1 MSAAIQS
8 SPRVPSRRWSGK
20 AGIARF
26 TLIIAF
32 AEAVC
37 LILASVV
44 AYYLRERDLTAPF
57 EYVLATILV
66 TGLTINL
73 LYFGKTYQWTTQP
86 TINTKQVPA
95 LLIWAFSVLI
105 IIALLYVSKSSDV
118 YSRAWMLLY
127 LAIGAFSIVVTR
139 SFAYVLVSRWRSE
152 GYLREP
158 LAVLGSGA
166 TLRDTIN
173 LIMQDRSDSIRIAGG
188 YVMDQDPSDVGGA
201 SKLFGSYSDLK
212 RKIGKGELQN
222 IVLAFED
229 PRSKLF
235 ELAVREL
242 RLMPVNLTIAMP
254 QIMGSTPMPV
264 LGVGSLGNQTVLS
277 VTVRPLDGI
286 DGLFKTLEDRIL
298 GVLFLIIG
306 LPIMA
311 FIALII
317 LITMGRPIIF
327 RQRRAG
333 FEGDD
338 FVVYKFRTMRVA
350 EDGEDIP
357 QARRSDPR
365 VTAFGRFLRRSSLDE
380 LPQLINV
387 LKGEMSIVG
396 PRPHAL
402 AHDSHYAPQIDGYLA
417 RYRVKPGL
425 TGWAQVN
432 GFRGET
438 DTVGKMSQR
447 IEFDLHYIENWSL
460 GLDLRII
467 LMTVAVIFSTKN
479 AY

>member
-1 MSAAIQS
+1 MSAAIS
-8 SPRVPSRRWSGK
+8 SPSRGPSSRWSVQ
-20 AGIARF
+20 AGMARF
-26 TLIIAF
+26 KLLIAL
-32 AEAVC
+32 AEGGC

-44 AYYLRERDLTAPF
+44 AYYLREQDLVAPF
-57 EYVLATILV
+57 EYVLATFLV
-66 TGLTINL
+66 TGLTMNL
-73 LYFGKTYQWTTQP
+73 LYFGKTYQWATQP
-86 TINTKQVPA
+86 SVNTKQVPA
-95 LLIWAFSVLI
+95 LLIWVFAVLI
-105 IIALLYVSKSSDV
+105 IIALLYISKSSDV
-118 YSRAWMLLY
+118 YSRTWMILY
-127 LAIGAFSIVVTR
+127 LIIGAGSIVVTR
-139 SFAYVLVSRWRSE
+139 SIAYVLVSRWRSE

-158 LAVLGSGA
+158 LAVLGSGK

-173 LIMQDRSDSIRIAGG
+173 LIMQDRSDSIRMSGG
-188 YVMDQDPSDVGGA
+188 YVMDQDPADAGGA
-201 SKLFGSYSDLK
+201 SKLFGTYSDLK
-212 RKIGKGELQN
+212 RKIDKGELQN

-229 PRSKLF
+229 PRSDLF
-235 ELAVREL
+235 EHAVQEL

-264 LGVGSLGNQTVLS
+264 IGVGSLGNQTVLT

-286 DGLFKTLEDRIL
+286 DGLFKWLEDRLL
-298 GVLFLIIG
+298 GVVFLIIG

-311 FIALII
+311 LIAFII
-317 LITMGRPIIF
+317 LVTMGRPIIF

-333 FEGDD
+333 FAGDD
-338 FVVYKFRTMRVA
+338 FVVYKFRTMRVV
-350 EDGEDIP
+350 EDGDDIP
-357 QARRSDPR
+357 QARQSDPR
-365 VTAFGRFLRRSSLDE
+365 VTAFGSFLRRSSLDE

-402 AHDSHYAPQIDGYLA
+402 AHDSHYAPQIDGYLS

-432 GFRGET
+432 GLRGET
-438 DTVGKMSQR
+438 DTVAKMSRR

-460 GLDLRII
+460 SLDLRII
-467 LMTVAVIFSTKN
+467 LMTVAVIFGSKN

>member
-1 MSAAIQS
+1 MNAAVQS
-8 SPRVPSRRWSGK
+8 PPRNPNRRWSGQ

-32 AEAVC
+32 AEGGC

-44 AYYLRERDLTAPF
+44 AYYLREQDLVAPF
-57 EYVLATILV
+57 EYVLATFLATV
-66 TGLTINL
+66 LALNL

-86 TINTKQVPA
+86 SVNTKQVPA
-95 LLIWAFSVLI
+95 LLIWLFAVLI
-105 IIALLYVSKSSDV
+105 VIALLYISKSSGV

-127 LAIGAFSIVVTR
+127 LAIGAFSIVITR
-139 SFAYVLVSRWRSE
+139 SIAYVVVSRWRSE

-158 LAVLGSGA
+158 LAVLGSGK

-188 YVMDQDPSDVGGA
+188 YVMDQDLNDAGGPG
-201 SKLFGSYSDLK
+201 KLFGTYSELK
-212 RKIGKGELQN
+212 LKIGKGELQN

-229 PRSKLF
+229 PRSDLF
-235 ELAVREL
+235 ERAVQEL

-286 DGLFKTLEDRIL
+286 DGLFKWLEDRLL
-298 GVLFLIIG
+298 GIVFLIIG

-311 FIALII
+311 VIALII
-317 LITMGRPIIF
+317 LVTMGRPIIF

-338 FVVYKFRTMRVA
+338 FVVYKFRTMRVV

-365 VTAFGRFLRRSSLDE
+365 VTAFGGFLRRSSLDE
-380 LPQLINV
+380 LPQLVNV

-402 AHDSHYAPQIDGYLA
+402 AHDSHYSPQIDGYLS

-432 GFRGET
+432 GLRGET
-438 DTVGKMSQR
+438 DTVAKMSQR
-447 IEFDLHYIENWSL
+447 IEFDLYYIENWSL
-460 GLDLRII
+460 SLDLRII
-467 LMTVAVIFSTKN
+467 LMTVAVIFGSKN